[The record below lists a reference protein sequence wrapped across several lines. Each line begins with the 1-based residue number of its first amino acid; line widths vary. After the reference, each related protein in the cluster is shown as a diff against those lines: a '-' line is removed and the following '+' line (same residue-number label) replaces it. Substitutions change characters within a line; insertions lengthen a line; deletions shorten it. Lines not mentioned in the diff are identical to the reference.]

1 MNDSSLIVLPYE
13 NGNVSVV
20 KMSRIKVYTFR
31 GSIKGFLFSYDASGV
46 SILEPRNYRDFDS
59 PYSKDVQGKI
69 RKVSLSQLSGY
80 AYYPEVSVLETIST
94 EVS

>member
-20 KMSRIKVYTFR
+20 KGSRIKAYTLR
-31 GSIKGFLFSYDASGV
+31 ESIKGFLFSYDASGIN
-46 SILEPRNYRDFDS
+46 ILEPRNYKDFDS
-59 PYSKDVQGKI
+59 PYSKDVQDKI

-80 AYYPEVSVLETIST
+80 AFYPEVSVLETIST